1 MMEQRSDEWFTAR
14 LGKITAS
21 RINDVMATIKSGGE
35 SSSRKNYRAQLV
47 VERLTGQKA
56 DSYTNGAMMWGTEQE
71 PFARQSYEFFTG
83 NDVVEVGFIEHP
95 TIEMSGASPDGLV
108 GDDGMIEIKCPNT
121 ATHIDWLL
129 AGVVPSEH
137 VKQMQWQM
145 ECMDR
150 EWCDFVSYDPRL
162 PVDLQLFIIRCE
174 RDYVLLNEIRAAVIK
189 LLSEVDEQVAA
200 LETLKY
206 KSLFVEYS
214 DKGRAVE

>member
-1 MMEQRSDEWFTAR
+1 MAR
-14 LGKITAS
+14 IGRVTAS
-21 RINDVMATIKSGGE
+21 RINDVMSVLKGGGV
-35 SSSRKNYRAQLV
+35 SASRKNYRAQLV
-47 VERLTGQKA
+47 AERLTNKPT
-56 DSYTNGAMMWGTEQE
+56 DSFCSEAMRRGTEQE
-71 PFARQSYEFFTG
+71 PFARQAYEFFTG
-83 NDVVEVGFIEHP
+83 NDVVEVGFIAHP

-129 AGVVPSEH
+129 AGVVPPEH
-137 VKQMQWQM
+137 LKQMQWQM

-189 LLSEVDEQVAA
+189 LLSEVDAQVSA
-200 LETLKY
+200 LESLKS
-206 KSLFVEYS
+206 K
-214 DKGRAVE
+214 